1 MAETMETRN
10 ITVKIQAEL
19 HSRARTE
26 QEAMG
31 ITLSQYMEKVLTE
44 HFDYMERKEDKNMG
58 PTRTLA
64 FQVSEDLF
72 QRVKDYLRKTH
83 ITQKEFVIGLIE
95 DELERF
101 EMSEREQN
109 LEADQ
114 EDEEEEKS
122 LNEDSQCA
130 PENAQEDEMEEGQ
143 GGEEDPSENAAEGQ
157 ENDEDGLAED
167 EEFLDADEQFEEDG
181 MSMSM

>member
-1 MAETMETRN
+1 MSETMETRN

-19 HSRARTE
+19 HSQVRAE

-31 ITLSQYMEKVLTE
+31 ITLSQYMEKILTE

-114 EDEEEEKS
+114 EDEEEEES
-122 LNEDSQCA
+122 PDENSQYT
-130 PENAQEDEMEEGQ
+130 PENAQEDEIEEGE
-143 GGEEDPSENAAEGQ
+143 GSKEAPDENAAEVQ
-157 ENDEDGLAED
+157 ENDEGGLEED

-181 MSMSM
+181 MSMSV